1 MAAAVMLLLYSVAC
15 ANIASP
21 TGGAYDEDPPKLVR
35 STPDNNQLN
44 FNKKKIELLFDEN
57 IKIEKPAEKVIIT
70 PPQIDMPVIKSIGKK
85 AIVELNDDLQ
95 ENTTYTI
102 DFTDAIVD
110 NNEGNPLENFSI
122 SFSTGDVLD
131 TLAVSGVV
139 LAAENLEPAQGIY
152 VGMHTNLDDT
162 AFTHIPFERIS
173 RTNSRGQFTVRG
185 LAPGK
190 YNIFALEDANRDYK
204 YDSPLEAVAFL
215 DSLIVPSSMPA
226 VRQDTIF
233 RDSVTVDTILTIDYT
248 RFIPDDIVLRSFDS
262 DFRRKYLQ
270 KHERP
275 ERERMYVF
283 FSAPTER
290 PQFELIQPVTENDW
304 MVLEPSLENDTLSF
318 WITDTLV
325 AQNDTI
331 LLKLDYLK
339 TDSLNL
345 DQLETDTLRF
355 TYRPPRQSRRERT
368 REKDEEDEEEKI
380 EFLKIQTTAQSSH
393 DIYKPIYVE
402 FEHPVVQFDSAMV
415 RLEHEVDSVMNPI
428 PFTFT
433 ADSINPRKFKI
444 EHRWKFDEIYQI
456 SIDSATVYSVYG
468 LWNDTYQQ
476 RLKIK
481 SMDQYGNLMFNITG
495 LPEGKTAYVELLDAS
510 DKPFRKVKVKN
521 NEALIFDITPG
532 KIYARLFIDENED
545 GEWTTGDY
553 HTKRQPEMVYYYPRE
568 YEIRAY
574 TDHEEPWHLLARP
587 LNEQKPLDIT
597 KNKPE
602 EKKRRDLNRE
612 RDQQRGSSRGS
623 QGGRQS
629 PGGMGG
635 VGGIGGSRGMSG
647 QRRVQH

>member
-368 REKDEEDEEEKI
+368 HEKDEEDEEEKI